1 MSNFRDTIVDRIMKS
16 IFKAVLK
23 DAATEQGGAGKEQ
36 EAEEQEERDLPKLK
50 V

>member
-1 MSNFRDTIVDRIMKS
+1 MKS

-23 DAATEQGGAGKEQ
+23 DAATEQGRAGEEQ

-50 V
+50 VWAPVWKLFSS